1 MTVQSDNKH
10 WIKACEE
17 FCKTRGFKL
26 EHVNGDHFEYIVPLS
41 GEHKVMY
48 AKELASELFR

>member
-1 MTVQSDNKH
+1 MTVQSNNKQ

-26 EHVNGDHFEYIVPLS
+26 EHVNGDHFEYIVPSS
-41 GEHKVMY
+41 GERKVMY